1 MNNRGSDRSQVE
13 RRNGGERRNQR
24 MPVPVKKDKRSGE
37 VRRYADRRTVIDRR
51 DN

>member
-1 MNNRGSDRSQVE
+1 MNNRGSDRRQVE

-24 MPVPVKKDKRSGE
+24 MPVKKDQRSGE

-51 DN
+51 DS